1 MLCCTCV
8 EKEKF
13 VAISSIEILSSGNY
27 TQRFKDDTLCLH
39 WDRIIGEINWEY
51 LYVFPLKD
59 TTSLCWVL
67 HTVGTRSDS
76 DSIPN
81 YWFQF

>member
-27 TQRFKDDTLCLH
+27 TQRFKDNILCLH

-51 LYVFPLKD
+51 
-59 TTSLCWVL
+59 
-67 HTVGTRSDS
+67 
-76 DSIPN
+76 
-81 YWFQF
+81 